1 MQLPTLYQGQL
12 LKRYK
17 RFLADIHTDNGDFTA
32 HCPNTGAMTGC
43 AEPGRDVWFSL
54 SDNPKRKYAA
64 TWELVDTGSGIC
76 SVNTGRANKLVAEAI
91 TTGVIDNVGDVASL
105 KPEIAIPQGNG
116 RFDFGLQDAAGQVY
130 IEVKSVTLV
139 TGDGHGAFPDAVS
152 SRAKKHVDA
161 LRVCVAQGHRG
172 VLIFCAQHTGIDQVS
187 PAFEIDPA
195 YACALKTA
203 QAAGVEIRAYG
214 CQTDLLEMTIDRSI
228 ALNV

>member
-17 RFLADIHTDNGDFTA
+17 RFLADIHTDDGDFTA

-43 AEPGRDVWFSL
+43 AEPGWNVWFSL
-54 SDNPKRKYAA
+54 SDNPQRKYAA

-91 TTGVIDNVGDVASL
+91 TTGVIDNVGNVASL
-105 KPEIAIPQGNG
+105 KPEIAIPQGDG
-116 RFDFGLQDAAGQVY
+116 RFDFGLEDAAGHVY
-130 IEVKSVTLV
+130 VEVKSVTLL
-139 TGDGHGAFPDAVS
+139 TGAGHGAFPDAVS

-187 PAFEIDPA
+187 PAFDIDPV
-195 YACALKTA
+195 YADALKTA